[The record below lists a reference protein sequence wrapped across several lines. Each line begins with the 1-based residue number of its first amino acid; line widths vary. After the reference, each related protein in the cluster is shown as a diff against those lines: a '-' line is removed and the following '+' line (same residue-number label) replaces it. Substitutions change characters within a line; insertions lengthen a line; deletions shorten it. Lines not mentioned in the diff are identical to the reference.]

1 MFNLIKDIDSQEFW
15 KGAKENK
22 LLIQKSINSK
32 KFFLYS
38 RSFSGIAA
46 NEAFEWIEATGK
58 GTIYSYTISYIAGGS
73 EFYVKK
79 TPYII
84 ASILLDEGVRLMSN
98 IVDSDHSEVKIGKK
112 VKVIFKKL
120 NDEIIF
126 PCFKII

>member
-1 MFNLIKDIDSQEFW
+1 MSNV
-15 KGAKENK
+15 
-22 LLIQKSINSK
+22 
-32 KFFLYS
+32 
-38 RSFSGIAA
+38 
-46 NEAFEWIEATGK
+46 
-58 GTIYSYTISYIAGGS
+58 YTISYIAGGS

-79 TPYII
+79 TPYVI